1 MASRILAHNFLF
13 AAAIGLSV
21 VSAPALA
28 QTPSATTMAGQPRMS
43 AVLPLVDAKRGRRL
57 FVTKGCFI
65 CHSIKGVGG
74 KAAPA
79 LDATSSSREIDVLG
93 FVARMWNGAPFMFQL
108 QALELGYRI
117 EMEAH
122 EIGDL
127 AGFISNAQAQKGFS
141 LREIPE
147 IVREWMIN
155 EPWWEN
161 PSMKLD
167 ERLPKKFP
175 DLESLDPIKP

>member
-1 MASRILAHNFLF
+1 
-13 AAAIGLSV
+13 
-21 VSAPALA
+21 
-28 QTPSATTMAGQPRMS
+28 MS
-43 AVLPLVDAKRGRRL
+43 AVVPNIDAERGRRL

-65 CHSIKGVGG
+65 CHSVKGVGG

-79 LDATSSSREIDVLG
+79 LDATSRSREIDVLG

-122 EIGDL
+122 EIADL
-127 AGFISNAQAQKGFS
+127 AGFVGDAKAQEGFS
-141 LREIPE
+141 HREIPE
-147 IVREWMIN
+147 IVQDWMVN

-167 ERLPKKFP
+167 EMLPKKFP